1 MNKIIAIDGPVSSGK
16 NSVGHLLA
24 RKLGYQFI
32 DTGSIYRIFALF
44 TLEKSY
50 SVSDLEKIDIRF
62 ETKNS
67 DTLIFV
73 DGVEINKRLHEPKV
87 TEYVPII
94 AAKAEIRAISKKFQR
109 KIGETQNTVMT
120 GRDIGTEIFPDASL
134 KIFLTATPEVRAKRR
149 FKQLKLVN
157 PEITLDNILNQIIDR
172 DKMDTERKASPMRIP
187 EDSIIID
194 NSNLTVE
201 ETVDKILGHY
211 AHLAPPA

>member
-73 DGVEINKRLHEPKV
+73 DGVEINKKLHEPK
-87 TEYVPII
+87 
-94 AAKAEIRAISKKFQR
+94 
-109 KIGETQNTVMT
+109 
-120 GRDIGTEIFPDASL
+120 
-134 KIFLTATPEVRAKRR
+134 
-149 FKQLKLVN
+149 
-157 PEITLDNILNQIIDR
+157 IT
-172 DKMDTERKASPMRIP
+172 
-187 EDSIIID
+187 
-194 NSNLTVE
+194 
-201 ETVDKILGHY
+201 
-211 AHLAPPA
+211 